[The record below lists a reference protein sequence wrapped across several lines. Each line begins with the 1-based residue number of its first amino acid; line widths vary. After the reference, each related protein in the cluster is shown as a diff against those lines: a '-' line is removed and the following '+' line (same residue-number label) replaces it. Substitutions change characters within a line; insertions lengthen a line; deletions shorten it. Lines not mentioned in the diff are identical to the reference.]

1 MSFESQRTCIQLR
14 FNSLE
19 DIDAPD
25 TRRSLLLQLGTGA
38 PELAI
43 SLYKMALL
51 SLTHRGLTALISGSW
66 G

>member
-19 DIDAPD
+19 DIGAPD
-25 TRRSLLLQLGTGA
+25 TLLLQLGTGA

-51 SLTHRGLTALISGSW
+51 SLTHRGLTALIPGSW